1 MLQANVKKSN
11 INYFVDLKL
20 TGIRVEEFMFSL
32 LFGFD
37 KQMEVTTH
45 WELVDMIT
53 DNHLDRGM
61 ALKIREQLLLFK
73 LIGNK
78 LVKFTKDP
86 YQVVLFFENNL
97 KLIVY

>member
-61 ALKIREQLLLFK
+61 ALKISEQLLLFK

-78 LVKFTKDP
+78 MVK
-86 YQVVLFFENNL
+86 LL
-97 KLIVY
+97 

>member
-37 KQMEVTTH
+37 KQMDVTTH
-45 WELVDMIT
+45 WELVDMVT
-53 DNHLDRGM
+53 DNHLF
-61 ALKIREQLLLFK
+61 IE
-73 LIGNK
+73 
-78 LVKFTKDP
+78 T
-86 YQVVLFFENNL
+86 E
-97 KLIVY
+97 

>member
-1 MLQANVKKSN
+1 MLQGNVKKSN

-20 TGIRVEEFMFSL
+20 TGIKVEEFVFSL

-37 KQMEVTTH
+37 KQMDVTTH
-45 WELVDMIT
+45 WELIDATNNNVI
-53 DNHLDRGM
+53 DRGL

-78 LVKFTKDP
+78 LVKFTKDS